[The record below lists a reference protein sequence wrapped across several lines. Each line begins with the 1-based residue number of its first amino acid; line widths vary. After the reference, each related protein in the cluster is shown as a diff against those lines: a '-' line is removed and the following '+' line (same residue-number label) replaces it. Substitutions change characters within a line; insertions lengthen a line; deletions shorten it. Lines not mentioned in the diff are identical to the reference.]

1 MLMDEADGSVQ
12 GYRSAVGLDLA
23 GNDAHQRR
31 FARSVFADQPDDFP
45 RLDAERDI
53 IDCDRV
59 AEGFANAGQ
68 MQRHP
73 EQSEGSQ
80 ISVLVRILRSFVVFA
95 TQDDGVLSLTR
106 RMKLPTSSGS

>member
-1 MLMDEADGSVQ
+1 MLMDEADASVQ
-12 GYRSAVGLDLA
+12 RYRSAVGLDLTGA
-23 GNDAHQRR
+23 
-31 FARSVFADQPDDFP
+31 VFADQADDFP
-45 RLDAERDI
+45 RLDAQRDI

-80 ISVLVRILRSFVVFA
+80 ISVLVRISRSFVVFA